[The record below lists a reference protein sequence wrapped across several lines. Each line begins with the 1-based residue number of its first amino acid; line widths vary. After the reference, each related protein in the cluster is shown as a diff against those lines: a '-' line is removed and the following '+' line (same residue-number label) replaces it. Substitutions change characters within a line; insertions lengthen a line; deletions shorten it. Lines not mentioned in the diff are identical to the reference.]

1 MSDVDSAPHR
11 LTAEEAV
18 RLLRAREVSPSE
30 LVETAAARIEAID
43 GALNALPT
51 RCFERALE
59 HARRIE
65 RGGRRDDD
73 PRWLAGLPV
82 AIKDL
87 NPVDGVRTTY
97 GSRIYA
103 DHVPERS
110 DLLVER
116 IEANGGIVVA
126 KSNTPEFAAGAST
139 FNEVLGLTRNPWDTT
154 RSVAGSSGGSA
165 AALAS
170 GQVWLAQGSDLG
182 GSLRTPA
189 SFNGVVGLRP
199 SPGRVARGLHRWPY
213 PTILSDVLFV
223 EGPMARTARDCAMM
237 LDVMCGAHPE
247 DPLALEAPPT
257 PFLAALEAAPMP
269 RRIAWSPSLGLVPV
283 DSEVARICERAARA
297 FEEMGVG
304 VEEAAPDLARAIDCF
319 QALRAH
325 LLAVDHASH
334 LAEHRDLLKPD
345 LVWNIEKGLALDGS
359 ALAAAEAER
368 MAIVASALEFFGRY
382 DLLLCPAAIV
392 PPFGAETRYVEE
404 VEGERFDN
412 YVAWLAITFAITL
425 TGCPAASAPAGL
437 TAAGLPVGVQIV
449 GPPRAEAA
457 VLAAAHRLDGV
468 TGFSRRLPVEPSEP
482 RD

>member
-1 MSDVDSAPHR
+1 MSKIDSEAHR
-11 LTAEEAV
+11 LSAEEAV
-18 RLLRAREVSPSE
+18 RRLLARELSPSE
-30 LVETAAARIEAID
+30 LVEASAARIEAVD

-51 RCFERALE
+51 RCIERALE

-65 RGGRRDDD
+65 RGDGGRADD

-87 NPVDGVRTTY
+87 NPVAGVRTTY

-103 DHVPERS
+103 DHVPARS

-116 IEANGGIVVA
+116 IESNGGIVIA

-139 FNEVLGLTRNPWDTT
+139 FNEVLGLTRNPWDPT

-165 AALAS
+165 AALAA
-170 GQVWLAQGSDLG
+170 GEVWLAQGSDLG

-213 PTILSDVLFV
+213 PTIASDVLFV

-237 LDVMCGAHPE
+237 LDAMCGAHVE
-247 DPLALEAPPT
+247 DPLSLEAPAT
-257 PFLAALEAAPMP
+257 TFLSALDTVAMP
-269 RRIAWSPSLGLVPV
+269 RRVAWSPSLGLVPV
-283 DSEVARICERAARA
+283 DREVAAICERAAQA
-297 FEEMGVG
+297 FEAMGVV
-304 VEEAAPDLARAIDCF
+304 VEEAAPDLARAVDCF

-325 LLAVDHASH
+325 LLAADHATH

-345 LVWNIEKGLALDGS
+345 LVWNVEKGLALDGA
-359 ALAAAEAER
+359 ALAEAEAQR
-368 MAIVASALEFFGRY
+368 LAIVASALAFFERY

-392 PPFGAETRYVEE
+392 PPFAAETRYVEE
-404 VEGERFDN
+404 VDGQRFDN

-425 TGCPAASAPAGL
+425 TGCPAVSAPAGL
-437 TAAGLPVGVQIV
+437 TGEGLPVGLQIV
-449 GPPRAEAA
+449 GPPRSEAA
-457 VLAAAHRLDGV
+457 LLAAADRLDGA
-468 TGFSRRLPVEPSEP
+468 TGFSRRLPVDPP
-482 RD
+482 MA